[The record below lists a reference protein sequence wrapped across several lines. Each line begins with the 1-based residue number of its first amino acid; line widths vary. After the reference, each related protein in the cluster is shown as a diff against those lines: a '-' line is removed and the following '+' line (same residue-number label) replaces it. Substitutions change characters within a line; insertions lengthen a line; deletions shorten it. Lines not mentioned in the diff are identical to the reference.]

1 MGLDISYHFS
11 EISMQPRP
19 SKHFVLLSDP
29 ATKDRMEKYCN
40 NTALVID
47 CPADSQ
53 ASTIGAI
60 QVFFKYF
67 FHLTPP
73 GAL

>member
-1 MGLDISYHFS
+1 
-11 EISMQPRP
+11 
-19 SKHFVLLSDP
+19 
-29 ATKDRMEKYCN
+29 MEKYCN

-73 GAL
+73 GALSTGTDFGVNMLEAFTLSAAASGLCH